1 MEAWPAEIPPVDLTP
16 DKTQTP
22 LVENATL
29 GISRSQKKERKRMN
43 LFVPNLIF
51 YRIKEG
57 SRLTGLSEST
67 THPKRPSRLLFLT
80 IGPKTKKKLSIGFK
94 KGLGLISHPV

>member
-51 YRIKEG
+51 YRITIERNGWYLIFIRQKVDLAAICSVIER
-57 SRLTGLSEST
+57 SEIELRL
-67 THPKRPSRLLFLT
+67 RNFV
-80 IGPKTKKKLSIGFK
+80 
-94 KGLGLISHPV
+94 LISSVAL